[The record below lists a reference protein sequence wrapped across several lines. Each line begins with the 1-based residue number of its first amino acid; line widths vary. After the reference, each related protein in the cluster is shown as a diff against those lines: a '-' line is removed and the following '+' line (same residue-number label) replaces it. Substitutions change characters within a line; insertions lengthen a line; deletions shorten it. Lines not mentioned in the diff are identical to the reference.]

1 MRKIFILITTV
12 IIGLSMVKCDDP
24 FENQVFSAYEDQPI
38 SLWLNSRPEYS
49 MWVQLLKKADLYNAL
64 NIGTQ
69 FTCFIADNNAVAAYL
84 NSNGYQSVEEMNDED
99 ARYLMQFHIIADV
112 AYQSVSFLGKMEDK
126 TLSGDNLTIKAEEG
140 GINAYYINNYAGI
153 IIKDQEAINGTL
165 HKIDKVLNPVVET
178 VWDLINNDRYSI
190 FRDAIKECGLQERLN
205 QKERYFGEIAIRD
218 YKTVFVVSDSI
229 FAENDIHTLEQLKTI
244 YPDVKTGSDSSA
256 FYKYIAYHV
265 IPSFSDFTDLGTINK
280 DAVDKVKNVPTFA
293 PNELI
298 SIADVKGTL
307 VFNRTADKPVHLLT
321 GKYDMLAN
329 NGFVHEIDGLL
340 PVSPAE
346 AASVFWELTDYDAF
360 KILPDYKKWSSKLD
374 GNKYSID
381 RENVVGIRWKTVP
394 DDDNAVRY
402 YLRSLQW
409 FQDDDAV
416 TMALGNVGWAEF
428 DMPVIA
434 KGKYKVSIKYLGYN
448 ARGTGRFY
456 FDGMP
461 FGGDFAFTSNYSKDL
476 GEITFPEQTSHVFK
490 IVVVKKGDMEID
502 QFIFKP
508 VK

>member
-1 MRKIFILITTV
+1 
-12 IIGLSMVKCDDP
+12 
-24 FENQVFSAYEDQPI
+24 
-38 SLWLNSRPEYS
+38 
-49 MWVQLLKKADLYNAL
+49 
-64 NIGTQ
+64 
-69 FTCFIADNNAVAAYL
+69 
-84 NSNGYQSVEEMNDED
+84 
-99 ARYLMQFHIIADV
+99 
-112 AYQSVSFLGKMEDK
+112 
-126 TLSGDNLTIKAEEG
+126 
-140 GINAYYINNYAGI
+140 
-153 IIKDQEAINGTL
+153 
-165 HKIDKVLNPVVET
+165 
-178 VWDLINNDRYSI
+178 
-190 FRDAIKECGLQERLN
+190 
-205 QKERYFGEIAIRD
+205 
-218 YKTVFVVSDSI
+218 
-229 FAENDIHTLEQLKTI
+229 
-244 YPDVKTGSDSSA
+244 
-256 FYKYIAYHV
+256 
-265 IPSFSDFTDLGTINK
+265 
-280 DAVDKVKNVPTFA
+280 
-293 PNELI
+293 
-298 SIADVKGTL
+298 
-307 VFNRTADKPVHLLT
+307 
-321 GKYDMLAN
+321 MLAN

-416 TMALGNVGWAEF
+416 TMSLGNVGWAEF